1 MKKPLYIILL
11 FLIAC
16 SSSNQ
21 KEIPKQYKEQAKRV
35 TIIRDRWG
43 IPHIYGKTDADAVF
57 GLMYAQ
63 CEESFERVER
73 NYIDKLG
80 RLSEIEGESYLYQD
94 LQMRLLYDTTAAIA
108 DYNNSPPWLK
118 KLLQAFSDGIH
129 YYLAQH
135 PEVKP
140 LLLERFEPWY
150 PLLFTDGAYV
160 NTQTGGLQMEDIKNL
175 FGKFLPSDVSVI
187 KTSPFLQKESTG
199 SNGFAIA
206 PSRTANGNALLYIN
220 PHVSFYF
227 RTEVHMVSEE
237 GLNVYGAA
245 TWGQFFIFQGFN
257 EHCGWMHTSSKADAT
272 DLYEE
277 KVIKKDSDIFYEY
290 DGQLRPLAKKQIQL
304 KYAVAGT
311 VLSRSITTY
320 STHHGTVVGIRN
332 NKWLALKAQNRSL
345 QSLIQSWQRTKAR
358 NINEFIATMQLRAN
372 NSTNTMYADDK
383 GNIAY
388 WHGNF
393 IPKRNEK
400 FDWSLPVDGSTSTTE
415 WEGFHDLKDIV
426 HVVNPKEGWLQNCN
440 SSPFNVS
447 GFNSISKHIYPSYMA
462 PEGENFR
469 SLLAIKE
476 LSKQNDLTL
485 EKLSTIGYDHYLAAF
500 DSLLPLLFK
509 DFDALPVTDSV
520 FSSLKES
527 IDSLR
532 TWNKKSS
539 VSSVATTIG
548 IFWAYQILSKTLTDV
563 DESVI
568 NDQVK
573 MITWYI
579 KHHSAQEKFEA
590 LQTVLTG
597 LENKYGSWKVPWGDI
612 TRFQRLTG
620 NIRVNFDEGK
630 KSLPVGLGPS
640 VLGSLPSYETIWH
653 DAKMYGVAGNS
664 FVAVVEFGKK
674 VMAKSIVPGGK
685 SFDPESKHFF
695 DQSQIYLNGKLKD
708 VYFYKEDVLKNAE
721 RTYHPGEK

>member
-1 MKKPLYIILL
+1 MKQLLYIILL

-16 SSSNQ
+16 SSSDERDIL
-21 KEIPKQYKEQAKRV
+21 KRYKEQAERV

-80 RLSEIEGESYLYQD
+80 RLSEIEGESYLYKD

-160 NTQTGGLQMEDIKNL
+160 DTQTGGLQMEDMKNL
-175 FGKFLPSDVSVI
+175 FGKDLSSAVSVLQP
-187 KTSPFLQKESTG
+187 SPFLQKESTG

-237 GLNVYGAA
+237 GLNAYGAA

-257 EHCGWMHTSSKADAT
+257 EHCGWMHTSSMADAA

-277 KVIKKDSDIFYEY
+277 KVIKKDGDFFYEY
-290 DGQLRPLAKKQIQL
+290 DGQLRPLAKKQIL
-304 KYAVAGT
+304 LNYVVAGK

-320 STHHGTVVGIRN
+320 STHHGPVVGIRN

-345 QSLIQSWQRTKAR
+345 QGLIQSWQRTKAKDLA
-358 NINEFIATMQLRAN
+358 EFTEIMQLKAN

-393 IPKRNEK
+393 IPKRHTSY
-400 FDWSLPVDGSTSTTE
+400 DATLPLDGSTSITE
-415 WEGFHDLKDIV
+415 WQGLHDLKEIV
-426 HVVNPKEGWLQNCN
+426 HVINPKEGWLQNCN
-440 SSPFNVS
+440 SSPFSIS
-447 GFNSISKHIYPSYMA
+447 GFNSIRKDVYPSYMA

-469 SLLAIKE
+469 SLFAIKE
-476 LSKQNDLTL
+476 LSNKKDLTP
-485 EKLSTIGYDHYLAAF
+485 EKLIAIGYDHYLAAF
-500 DSLLPLLFK
+500 DSLLPPLFK
-509 DFDALPVTDSV
+509 DFAALPVTDPF
-520 FSSLKES
+520 FSSLKEAV
-527 IDSLR
+527 DSLR
-532 TWNKKSS
+532 YWDKKTS
-539 VSSVATTIG
+539 VSSVAATIG
-548 IFWAYQILSKTLTDV
+548 VFWAYQILSKSLSEV
-563 DESVI
+563 PKNVI
-568 NDQVK
+568 KDKVK

-579 KHHSAQEKFEA
+579 QHHSAQEKFEA
-590 LQTVLTG
+590 LQAVLTG
-597 LENKYGSWKVPWGDI
+597 LEKMYGSWKVAWGDI
-612 TRFQRLTG
+612 NRFQRITG
-620 NIRVNFDEGK
+620 AVRTRFDEDK
-630 KSLPVGLGPS
+630 KSLPVGLGPAF
-640 VLGSLPSYETIWH
+640 LGSLPAYETNWQ
-653 DAKMYGVAGNS
+653 DSKMYGIAGNS

-674 VMAKSIVPGGK
+674 ITAKSIVTGGT
-685 SFDPESKHFF
+685 SFDPKSKHFF
-695 DQSQIYLNGKLKD
+695 DQSQMYLDGKLKD
-708 VYFYKEDVLKNAE
+708 IYFYKEDVLKNAE
-721 RTYHPGEK
+721 KTYHPGEK